1 MTFKPCAVFFM
12 IVGRESYLKYFQLT
26 LNIFLEKIQSQ
37 YPLHANN

>member
-26 LNIFLEKIQSQ
+26 LNISFRKDTVPISI
-37 YPLHANN
+37 AC